1 MLVEVVMKCRSSQCT
16 FTKEGTWTKRM
27 GPNVV
32 VPGWEE
38 GLYMGE
44 GEYVCAYCGEDG
56 EES

>member
-1 MLVEVVMKCRSSQCT
+1 MKCRSSQCT